1 MKHFKDLIH
10 QRWFANA
17 LAGCIT
23 VAVYLLL
30 SNLDT
35 VWGGI
40 SQFIGYF
47 STVIGGAA
55 IAYLMNPLAKL
66 YDRKIFQKIKK
77 LKNET
82 AKWSLSV
89 GLAVTTVLLF
99 LILILVILIPQ
110 LLESMISDF
119 HSLNRLTLREFR
131 IFLHH
136 RKI

>member
-66 YDRKIFQKIKK
+66 YDLSGVTSLLCASVFSFM
-77 LKNET
+77 
-82 AKWSLSV
+82 KW
-89 GLAVTTVLLF
+89 
-99 LILILVILIPQ
+99 
-110 LLESMISDF
+110 
-119 HSLNRLTLREFR
+119 
-131 IFLHH
+131 
-136 RKI
+136 